1 MAEFWIGA
9 PGELSTEQLAALS
22 EAGIA
27 VDDFRQLATGR
38 SGHEA
43 VVIAWEVVRTFVRV
57 PAEDESQATAKVAEA
72 LRVDARDLRAYSAEI
87 FR

>member
-9 PGELSTEQLAALS
+9 PGELSTEKLAALS

-27 VDDFRQLATGR
+27 VDDLRQLVSGR
-38 SGHEA
+38 GEGP
-43 VVIAWEVVRTFVRV
+43 IAWEVIRTCVRV
-57 PAEDESQATAKVAEA
+57 SAEDESQATGKVAEA
-72 LRVDARDLRAYSAEI
+72 LGVDARDVRVYSAEI